1 MRPATLPLGS
11 RQVGTGTPCCILAA
25 MGAAHDGS
33 AEKALKMLDAAFKMG
48 ADAIKLQIFR
58 AEHLVVRRHPERK
71 QLEAVELSPRE
82 WKKVLKAAKASG
94 LAVLVE
100 ALDGPSLELAAEA
113 AVDGFEIH
121 ATDMENPDFIRSVGA
136 CGRALF
142 LATGGVPAEAV
153 GAALDLAGA
162 APVGLIHGVEADP
175 APVEEIHFRD
185 LNAWKDRYRLP
196 IGYLDRT
203 DGSSAFALV
212 APALAVAHGAD
223 MVEKHF
229 TLERSEKG
237 HASRSSLGP
246 EDFYRMVEIL
256 RQAERASGEGLV
268 SEGESALRQRRQ
280 MARSIVA
287 GGLIP
292 RGEVLTAGMLAFKRT
307 DIRFDPGFSP
317 RESHR
322 VIGRRARRPIQADET
337 IREDMLE

>member
-1 MRPATLPLGS
+1 
-11 RQVGTGTPCCILAA
+11 

-33 AEKALKMLDAAFKMG
+33 AERALEMLDAAFKMG

-82 WKKVLKAAKASG
+82 WKKVLKAAKGSG

-100 ALDGPSLELAAEA
+100 ALDAPSLELAAEA
-113 AVDGFEIH
+113 AVDGFVIH

-136 CGRALF
+136 AGRAMF
-142 LATGGVPAEAV
+142 LATGGLPTEAV
-153 GAALDLAGA
+153 AVALDLARA
-162 APVGLIHGVEADP
+162 APVGLIHGSGVDP

-185 LNAWKDRYRLP
+185 INAWRERYHLP
-196 IGYLDRT
+196 VGYLDRT
-203 DGSSAFALV
+203 DGAGAFALV

-223 MVEKHF
+223 LVEKHF
-229 TLERSEKG
+229 TLDRSEKG
-237 HASRSSLGP
+237 SACRSALSP

-256 RQAERASGEGLV
+256 RQAERASGEGV
-268 SEGESALRQRRQ
+268 APDGESTLRQHRE

-307 DIRFDPGFSP
+307 DIRFDRGFSP

-322 VIGRRARRPIQADET
+322 VIGRRASRPIQADET